1 MASLVNTSY
10 DYIVVG
16 GGSGG
21 VSSASRAVE
30 YGAKVLVIE
39 RGRVNGG
46 AGMGGTCVNVGCVP
60 KKIMYN
66 AGVHAEILHSAKDY
80 SFKDVVNVKFG
91 SFDWAA
97 MKAKRDAY
105 VNWLS
110 AAYEEGLGEENIDHV
125 IGAAVF
131 VDDHTVEVNGQ
142 RYTAPHILIA
152 VGGMPQMPNI
162 PGIEHA
168 VSSDGFFD
176 LPTQPKKVAVVGAG
190 YIAVELAGIFNALK
204 SDTVVFCRGNQVLRK
219 FDPLVRDLVNDEMA
233 KAGVAFVTHAHLESI
248 RKEADGSLT
257 VVAKVGEATNEFA
270 GFDAIVSA
278 IGRIPR
284 TQDVGL
290 DKTHVEL
297 SDDGFV
303 VVDAQENTTVDGVYA
318 IGDVTTTGWELTPV
332 AIAAGRRLAD
342 RLFGK
347 ETNACIHYHQIPTV
361 VFSHPPIGT
370 IGLTEPDAIAK
381 YGRDNVTVYTSTFSN
396 MFYALATHSAHK
408 PQTAMKLVCI
418 GVEETVIGAH
428 VAGLGADEM
437 IQGFGVA
444 IKLGAYK
451 SDFDNVVAIHPTAAE
466 EMVTMAPWGK
476 IKDQIQ
482 RPHGTARAPPKLK
495 APVPGK
501 L

>member
-1 MASLVNTSY
+1 MSTTNSAY
-10 DYIVVG
+10 DYIVIG

-39 RGRVNGG
+39 RGRANGG

-66 AGVHAEILHSAKDY
+66 AGFHAEILHSAKDY
-80 SFKDVVNVKFG
+80 SFKEVVNVKFG

-105 VNWLS
+105 VNWLTG
-110 AAYEEGLGEENIDHV
+110 AYEEGLGEENIDHV
-125 IGAAVF
+125 IGAATF
-131 VDDHTVEVNGQ
+131 VDDHTVEVNGL
-142 RYTAPHILIA
+142 RFTAPHILIA
-152 VGGMPQMPNI
+152 VGGVPQLPTI

-168 VSSDGFFD
+168 ISSDGFFD

-204 SDTVVFCRGNQVLRK
+204 SDTVVFCRGDQVLRK

-233 KAGVAFVTHAHLESI
+233 KSGVTFVTQSHLQSI
-248 RKEADGSLT
+248 RKEADGTLT
-257 VVAKVGEATNEFA
+257 IVATVNDIRAEFP
-270 GFDAIVSA
+270 GFNAIVSA

-284 TQDVGL
+284 TFDVGL
-290 DKTHVEL
+290 DKTTVEL
-297 SDDGFV
+297 STDGFV
-303 VVDAQENTTVDGVYA
+303 VVDAQENTTVPGVYA
-318 IGDVTTTGWELTPV
+318 IGDATITGWELTPV

-342 RLFGK
+342 RLFGH
-347 ETNACIHYHQIPTV
+347 EIPTV
-361 VFSHPPIGT
+361 IFSHPPIGT
-370 IGLTEPDAIAK
+370 IGLTEPEAIAK
-381 YGRDNVTVYTSTFSN
+381 YGQANVTAYTSSFSN
-396 MFYALATHSAHK
+396 LFYSLGKPADHK

-418 GVEETVIGAH
+418 GVEETVVGAH

-444 IKLGAYK
+444 IKMGAYK
-451 SDFDNVVAIHPTAAE
+451 SDFDNIVAIHPTASE

-482 RPHGTARAPPKLK
+482 LPYGTARAPPTFKQ
-495 APVPGK
+495 PGH